1 MDHTYT
7 EGYGPITTRRPVLLE
22 ALRRVCLHAVGWQ
35 HHHGL
40 LRKTVPG
47 IVLPHTNLPLRHSLK
62 GIAIILM
69 ILGLIYF
76 VSTLLAIGQ
85 RL

>member
-1 MDHTYT
+1 M
-7 EGYGPITTRRPVLLE
+7 LLE
-22 ALRRVCLHAVGWQ
+22 AHLEECASLHWQ
-35 HHHGL
+35 QNHGL
-40 LRKTVPG
+40 LRKAVPG

-69 ILGLIYF
+69 ILGLIYS
-76 VSTLLAIGQ
+76 VSTLLALGQ